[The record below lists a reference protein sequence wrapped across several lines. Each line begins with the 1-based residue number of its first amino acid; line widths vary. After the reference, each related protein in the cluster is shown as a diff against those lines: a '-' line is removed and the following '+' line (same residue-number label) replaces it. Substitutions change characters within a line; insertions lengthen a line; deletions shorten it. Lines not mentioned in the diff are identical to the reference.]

1 MIEGQYF
8 DGQSSAPHPAQL
20 EIGADRIVRVRA
32 GPTARDAPLASVQV
46 SDRLG
51 RTPRRLRFDDG
62 ALFETSDND
71 GVDAALSAVGQ
82 VSFSGRV
89 DRWERHWQVAVGAL
103 VAVVLISVLFVRYG
117 IPLLANIGA
126 HTLPAAVDQAIGAQ
140 SLDVLDRAFLKPS
153 KLPSDRQNRLRK
165 RFAEMVA
172 PLEDG
177 HNYRLELRR
186 GGPLQANAFAL
197 PDGIV
202 VVTDELVELSQNE
215 DEVVAVLAHE
225 VGHVRGRHA
234 LRMLLQGAGVAA
246 ITLAVFGDVSSTSA
260 LAASVPTV
268 LLNAKHSREFEV
280 EADEFAKQWLRE
292 QGIPQRRFDDLLCRL
307 EKSSPGGDE
316 TITYLRSHP
325 PTSERVQCH

>member
-1 MIEGQYF
+1 
-8 DGQSSAPHPAQL
+8 
-20 EIGADRIVRVRA
+20 
-32 GPTARDAPLASVQV
+32 
-46 SDRLG
+46 
-51 RTPRRLRFDDG
+51 
-62 ALFETSDND
+62 
-71 GVDAALSAVGQ
+71 
-82 VSFSGRV
+82 
-89 DRWERHWQVAVGAL
+89 
-103 VAVVLISVLFVRYG
+103 
-117 IPLLANIGA
+117 LL
-126 HTLPAAVDQAIGAQ
+126 
-140 SLDVLDRAFLKPS
+140 
-153 KLPSDRQNRLRK
+153 K

-172 PLEDG
+172 PLQDG
-177 HNYRLELRR
+177 HAYRLELRQ

-268 LLNAKHSREFEV
+268 LINAKHSREFEV

-292 QGIPQRRFDDLLCRL
+292 HGIPQRRFDDLLCRL
-307 EKSSPGGDE
+307 EKSSPAGDE

-325 PTSERVQCH
+325 PTAERAQCQ